1 MPRLLW
7 REPIETTVITSARED
22 DAANKPGGDATD
34 GGGTS
39 TAREAAEATAAAAI
53 PPPRPRVRVKTLGD
67 IAGRESGGLI
77 VLLVAVGALTLASPE
92 FLTGN
97 NLANLARQ
105 VAIFGILAIG
115 QLVVILTGGID
126 LSVGSILGL
135 AGAVT
140 AQLLV
145 SGVPIIPAIL
155 IGVVVGGVLG
165 IANGVLVT
173 RFKLPPFIA
182 TLGMLGIARGIVL
195 VITDANTIQGLPDG
209 FQTVANGT
217 VLGIPNLLIIFAIIT
232 AIAWFVLNRT
242 VFGRYVYAVG
252 SNPEAA
258 RLAGVPVAMVTTAV
272 YVISGVLAAVG
283 GVLLTSRLG
292 AGVPTAG
299 TGFEL
304 QAIAACVIGGASL
317 SGARGS
323 AIGAACGA
331 LIIGVLNNGGN
342 LLAINAFYLQ
352 IAIGAL
358 VLVAVGFD
366 QMNTRKA
373 GTRLA
378 FRSAPEGRAGRA
390 SRGGSSTDE
399 EAGQRHSRWPALYH
413 RTPRAGRPC

>member
-1 MPRLLW
+1 MPKLLW
-7 REPIETTVITSARED
+7 REPVETTVITRARED
-22 DAANKPGGDATD
+22 DAAQAPGASAGAPSGEAGATSD
-34 GGGTS
+34 T
-39 TAREAAEATAAAAI
+39 ATA
-53 PPPRPRVRVKTLGD
+53 PSRRPKVRVKTLGD
-67 IAGRESGGLI
+67 IAGRESGALI

-115 QLVVILTGGID
+115 QLLVILTGGID

-145 SGVPIIPAIL
+145 AGMPVIPSIL

-165 IANGVLVT
+165 LANGLLVT

-195 VITDANTIQGLPDG
+195 VITNANTIQGLPES
-209 FQTVANGT
+209 FQTIANGT
-217 VLGIPNLLIIFAIIT
+217 ILGIPNLLIVFVIIT
-232 AIAWFVLNRT
+232 AIAWFVLGRT
-242 VFGRYVYAVG
+242 VFGRYVYSVG

-258 RLAGVPVAMVTTAV
+258 RLAGVPVALVTTAV

-358 VLVAVGFD
+358 ILVAVGFD
-366 QMNTRKA
+366 QMNTRNA
-373 GTRLA
+373 A
-378 FRSAPEGRAGRA
+378 
-390 SRGGSSTDE
+390 RG
-399 EAGQRHSRWPALYH
+399 
-413 RTPRAGRPC
+413 

>member
-1 MPRLLW
+1 MPKLLW
-7 REPIETTVITSARED
+7 REPIETTVLTSPRS
-22 DAANKPGGDATD
+22 DAATDDSASPPGD
-34 GGGTS
+34 GTLANGGKVGEPVANSASTS
-39 TAREAAEATAAAAI
+39 PKT
-53 PPPRPRVRVKTLGD
+53 RVMTLGD
-67 IAGRESGGLI
+67 IAGRESGALI
-77 VLLVAVGALTLASPE
+77 VLLVAVGALTLISPD

-115 QLVVILTGGID
+115 QLMVILTGGID

-145 SGVPIIPAIL
+145 SGMPIFPAIL
-155 IGVVVGGVLG
+155 LGVVVGGVLG
-165 IANGVLVT
+165 LVNGVLVT
-173 RFKLPPFIA
+173 KFKLPPFIA
-182 TLGMLGIARGIVL
+182 TLGMLGIARGVVL
-195 VITDANTIQGLPDG
+195 VITDANTIQGLPES

-217 VLGIPNLLIIFAIIT
+217 IVGVPNLLIIFVVIT

-252 SNPEAA
+252 SNAEAA
-258 RLAGVPVAMVTTAV
+258 RLAGVPVVMVTATV
-272 YVISGVLAAVG
+272 YVIAGLLAAVG

-342 LLAINAFYLQ
+342 LLAVNAFYLQ

-358 VLVAVGFD
+358 VLIAVGFD
-366 QMNTRKA
+366 QLNSRKKA
-373 GTRLA
+373 
-378 FRSAPEGRAGRA
+378 RS
-390 SRGGSSTDE
+390 
-399 EAGQRHSRWPALYH
+399 
-413 RTPRAGRPC
+413 

>member
-1 MPRLLW
+1 MPKLLW
-7 REPIETTVITSARED
+7 REPIETTVITRARED
-22 DAANKPGGDATD
+22 DATKVPDAGVGAPSGEAGATLD
-34 GGGTS
+34 TA
-39 TAREAAEATAAAAI
+39 TAR
-53 PPPRPRVRVKTLGD
+53 PKVRVRTLGD
-67 IAGRESGGLI
+67 IAGRESGALI
-77 VLLVAVGALTLASPE
+77 VLLVAVGALTLASPD

-115 QLVVILTGGID
+115 QLFVILTGGID

-145 SGVPIIPAIL
+145 GGMPIIPSIL

-165 IANGVLVT
+165 LANGLLIT
-173 RFKLPPFIA
+173 RSKLPPFIA

-195 VITDANTIQGLPDG
+195 VITDANTIQGLPES
-209 FQTVANGT
+209 FQTIANGT
-217 VLGIPNLLIIFAIIT
+217 LLGIPNLLIIFVIVT
-232 AIAWFVLNRT
+232 AIAWFVLGRT

-258 RLAGVPVAMVTTAV
+258 RLAGVPVALVTTAV
-272 YVISGVLAAVG
+272 YVIAGVLAAVG

-342 LLAINAFYLQ
+342 LLAVNAFYLQ

-366 QMNTRKA
+366 QLNTRN
-373 GTRLA
+373 
-378 FRSAPEGRAGRA
+378 SA
-390 SRGGSSTDE
+390 RG
-399 EAGQRHSRWPALYH
+399 
-413 RTPRAGRPC
+413 

>member
-7 REPIETTVITSARED
+7 REPIETTVITSVRED
-22 DAANKPGGDATD
+22 DAANKPGGDATV
-34 GGGTS
+34 GGGTPV
-39 TAREAAEATAAAAI
+39 AREAAKATAAAAI

-115 QLVVILTGGID
+115 QLMVILTGGID

-155 IGVVVGGVLG
+155 IGMVVGGVLG

-366 QMNTRKA
+366 QMNTRK
-373 GTRLA
+373 
-378 FRSAPEGRAGRA
+378 SA
-390 SRGGSSTDE
+390 RG
-399 EAGQRHSRWPALYH
+399 
-413 RTPRAGRPC
+413 

>member
-1 MPRLLW
+1 MW

-22 DAANKPGGDATD
+22 DAP
-34 GGGTS
+34 
-39 TAREAAEATAAAAI
+39 EAAATGEAKV
-53 PPPRPRVRVKTLGD
+53 RVRTLGD
-67 IAGRESGGLI
+67 VAGRESGALI
-77 VLLVAVGALTLASPE
+77 VLLVAIGALTLASPE

-105 VAIFGILAIG
+105 VSIFGILAIG
-115 QLVVILTGGID
+115 QLMVILTGGID

-135 AGAVT
+135 SGAVT

-145 SGVPIIPAIL
+145 SGFPVVPSL
-155 IGVVVGGVLG
+155 VIGVAVGGVLG
-165 IANGVLVT
+165 IVNGLLVT

-182 TLGMLGIARGIVL
+182 TLGMLGIARGLVL
-195 VITDANTIQGLPDG
+195 VITDANTIQGMPEG
-209 FQTVANGT
+209 FQTLANGSI
-217 VLGIPNLLIIFAIIT
+217 LGIPNLLIIFVTIT
-232 AIAWFVLNRT
+232 AIAWFVLTRT
-242 VFGRYVYAVG
+242 VFGRYVYSVG

-258 RLAGVPVAMVTTAV
+258 RLAGVPVALVTASV
-272 YVISGVLAAVG
+272 YAISGLLAAVG

-352 IAIGAL
+352 IAIGVL
-358 VLVAVGFD
+358 ILVAVGFD
-366 QMNTRKA
+366 QMNTRA
-373 GTRLA
+373 
-378 FRSAPEGRAGRA
+378 AGR
-390 SRGGSSTDE
+390 R
-399 EAGQRHSRWPALYH
+399 
-413 RTPRAGRPC
+413 

>member
-7 REPIETTVITSARED
+7 REPIETTVITSVRED
-22 DAANKPGGDATD
+22 DAANNPGGDATT
-34 GGGTS
+34 GGGMS
-39 TAREAAEATAAAAI
+39 MARGAAKATPPAAI
-53 PPPRPRVRVKTLGD
+53 TAPRPRVRIKTLGD

-77 VLLVAVGALTLASPE
+77 VLLVAVGALTLVSPE

-115 QLVVILTGGID
+115 QLMVILTGGID

-155 IGVVVGGVLG
+155 IGVVVGAVLG
-165 IANGVLVT
+165 LANGVLVT

-195 VITDANTIQGLPDG
+195 VITDANTIQGLPDS

-217 VLGIPNLLIIFAIIT
+217 VLGIPNLLIIFVIIT

-272 YVISGVLAAVG
+272 YVIAGALAAVG

-373 GTRLA
+373 G
-378 FRSAPEGRAGRA
+378 
-390 SRGGSSTDE
+390 RG
-399 EAGQRHSRWPALYH
+399 
-413 RTPRAGRPC
+413 

>member
-1 MPRLLW
+1 MPKLMW
-7 REPIETTVITSARED
+7 REPIETTVISSAHRDDVKEAPATTSGESAID
-22 DAANKPGGDATD
+22 DHVAVTPA
-34 GGGTS
+34 
-39 TAREAAEATAAAAI
+39 ATAS
-53 PPPRPRVRVKTLGD
+53 PRPRVRVKTLGD
-67 IAGRESGGLI
+67 IAGRESGALI
-77 VLLVAVGALTLASPE
+77 VLIVAVGALTLASPE

-115 QLVVILTGGID
+115 QLMVILTGGID

-145 SGVPIIPAIL
+145 AGVPIIPSIL
-155 IGVVVGGVLG
+155 LGAVVGGVLG
-165 IANGVLVT
+165 LANGLLVT
-173 RFKLPPFIA
+173 KFKLPPFIA

-195 VITDANTIQGLPDG
+195 VITDANTIQGLPEG
-209 FQTVANGT
+209 FQDIANGSL
-217 VLGIPNLLIIFAIIT
+217 LGIPNLLILFVAIT
-232 AIAWFVLNRT
+232 ALASFVLQRT

-258 RLAGVPVAMVTTAV
+258 RLAGVPVQLVTVTV
-272 YVISGVLAAVG
+272 YAIAGLLAAVG

-331 LIIGVLNNGGN
+331 LLIGVLNNGGN
-342 LLAINAFYLQ
+342 LLAVNSFYLQ
-352 IAIGAL
+352 IAIGLLILIA
-358 VLVAVGFD
+358 VAFD
-366 QMNTRKA
+366 QMNTRA
-373 GTRLA
+373 
-378 FRSAPEGRAGRA
+378 SARN
-390 SRGGSSTDE
+390 
-399 EAGQRHSRWPALYH
+399 
-413 RTPRAGRPC
+413 

>member
-1 MPRLLW
+1 MSKLLW
-7 REPIETTVITSARED
+7 REPIETTVITTTRGD
-22 DAANKPGGDATD
+22 DVVPAPRAGD
-34 GGGTS
+34 S
-39 TAREAAEATAAAAI
+39 MAEATGTDTGVPDVAAAVPVTAKVT
-53 PPPRPRVRVKTLGD
+53 PPQPKARVKTLGD
-67 IAGRESGGLI
+67 IAGRESGALI
-77 VLLVAVGALTLASPE
+77 VLLVAIGGLTLASPE
-92 FLTGN
+92 FLTGD

-115 QLVVILTGGID
+115 QLMVILTGGID

-145 SGVPIIPAIL
+145 AGMPITLSIL
-155 IGVVVGGVLG
+155 IGVLVGGALG
-165 IANGVLVT
+165 LANGLLVT

-195 VITDANTIQGLPDG
+195 VITNANTIQGLPDS
-209 FQTVANGT
+209 FQNLANGS
-217 VLGIPNLLIIFAIIT
+217 VLGVPNLLIVFVVIT
-232 AIAWFVLNRT
+232 AIASFVLKRT

-272 YVISGVLAAVG
+272 YVISGALAAVG

-358 VLVAVGFD
+358 ILVAVGFD
-366 QMNTRKA
+366 QMNTR
-373 GTRLA
+373 
-378 FRSAPEGRAGRA
+378 RAA
-390 SRGGSSTDE
+390 RG
-399 EAGQRHSRWPALYH
+399 
-413 RTPRAGRPC
+413 

>member
-7 REPIETTVITSARED
+7 REPIETTVITSVREG

-39 TAREAAEATAAAAI
+39 TTREAAEATAAAAI
-53 PPPRPRVRVKTLGD
+53 PPPRQRVRVKTLGD

-373 GTRLA
+373 G
-378 FRSAPEGRAGRA
+378 
-390 SRGGSSTDE
+390 RG
-399 EAGQRHSRWPALYH
+399 
-413 RTPRAGRPC
+413 

>member
-7 REPIETTVITSARED
+7 REPIETTVITSVRED

-39 TAREAAEATAAAAI
+39 TTREAAEATAAAAI

-115 QLVVILTGGID
+115 QLMVILTGGID

-145 SGVPIIPAIL
+145 SGVPIIPAVL

-366 QMNTRKA
+366 QMNTRK
-373 GTRLA
+373 
-378 FRSAPEGRAGRA
+378 SA
-390 SRGGSSTDE
+390 RG
-399 EAGQRHSRWPALYH
+399 
-413 RTPRAGRPC
+413 

>member
-7 REPIETTVITSARED
+7 REPIETTVITSVRED

-39 TAREAAEATAAAAI
+39 TAREAAKATPVAAI

-115 QLVVILTGGID
+115 QLMVILTGGID

-373 GTRLA
+373 G
-378 FRSAPEGRAGRA
+378 
-390 SRGGSSTDE
+390 RG
-399 EAGQRHSRWPALYH
+399 
-413 RTPRAGRPC
+413 

>member
-1 MPRLLW
+1 MPKLLW

-22 DAANKPGGDATD
+22 DAANEPGGDATA

-39 TAREAAEATAAAAI
+39 TARAAAEATPAAAM

-67 IAGRESGGLI
+67 IAGRESGALI

-115 QLVVILTGGID
+115 QLLVILTGGID

-145 SGVPIIPAIL
+145 AGVPIIPAIL

-165 IANGVLVT
+165 LANGVLVT

-195 VITDANTIQGLPDG
+195 VITDANTIQGLPDS
-209 FQTVANGT
+209 FQTIANGT

-232 AIAWFVLNRT
+232 AIAWFVLSRT

-252 SNPEAA
+252 SEPGGGPA
-258 RLAGVPVAMVTTAV
+258 RRRPGSHGHH
-272 YVISGVLAAVG
+272 SGVRDLRRARRRRRCAADVPPRRRRPHRRH
-283 GVLLTSRLG
+283 RLR
-292 AGVPTAG
+292 TAG
-299 TGFEL
+299 HRGL
-304 QAIAACVIGGASL
+304 RHRRRQPL
-317 SGARGS
+317 RGAR
-323 AIGAACGA
+323 
-331 LIIGVLNNGGN
+331 
-342 LLAINAFYLQ
+342 
-352 IAIGAL
+352 
-358 VLVAVGFD
+358 
-366 QMNTRKA
+366 
-373 GTRLA
+373 
-378 FRSAPEGRAGRA
+378 
-390 SRGGSSTDE
+390 
-399 EAGQRHSRWPALYH
+399 
-413 RTPRAGRPC
+413 

>member
-1 MPRLLW
+1 MPKLMW
-7 REPIETTVITSARED
+7 REPIETTVIASARED
-22 DAANKPGGDATD
+22 DVPKAAANG
-34 GGGTS
+34 
-39 TAREAAEATAAAAI
+39 EAKV
-53 PPPRPRVRVKTLGD
+53 RVRTLGD
-67 IAGRESGGLI
+67 VAGRESGALI
-77 VLLVAVGALTLASPE
+77 VLLVAIGALTLASPE

-105 VAIFGILAIG
+105 VSIFGILAIG
-115 QLVVILTGGID
+115 QLMVILTGGID

-145 SGVPIIPAIL
+145 SGFPVVPSL
-155 IGVVVGGVLG
+155 VIGVAVGGALG
-165 IANGVLVT
+165 IANGLLVT

-195 VITDANTIQGLPDG
+195 VITDANTIQGLPEG
-209 FQTVANGT
+209 FQTLANGSI
-217 VLGIPNLLIIFAIIT
+217 LGIPNLLIIFVAIT

-242 VFGRYVYAVG
+242 VFGRYVYSVG

-258 RLAGVPVAMVTTAV
+258 RLAGVPVALVTASV
-272 YVISGVLAAVG
+272 YAISGLLAAVG

-342 LLAINAFYLQ
+342 LLAIDAFYLQ
-352 IAIGAL
+352 IAIGL
-358 VLVAVGFD
+358 LILVAVGFD
-366 QMNTRKA
+366 QANTRA
-373 GTRLA
+373 
-378 FRSAPEGRAGRA
+378 SARR
-390 SRGGSSTDE
+390 
-399 EAGQRHSRWPALYH
+399 
-413 RTPRAGRPC
+413 

>member
-1 MPRLLW
+1 MRRAGTVNLRSCGRSANHISLIRHTRPGESRRRTGENRPR
-7 REPIETTVITSARED
+7 IAQVDSAT
-22 DAANKPGGDATD
+22 P
-34 GGGTS
+34 
-39 TAREAAEATAAAAI
+39 AAATT
-53 PPPRPRVRVKTLGD
+53 PPRQRVRVKTLCD

-115 QLVVILTGGID
+115 QLMVILTGGID

-145 SGVPIIPAIL
+145 SGMPIIPAIL

-182 TLGMLGIARGIVL
+182 TLGMLGIVRGIVL

-217 VLGIPNLLIIFAIIT
+217 VLGIPNLLIIFVVIT
-232 AIAWFVLNRT
+232 AVAWFVLNRT

-252 SNPEAA
+252 SNP
-258 RLAGVPVAMVTTAV
+258 RRPGSPV
-272 YVISGVLAAVG
+272 SQLPW
-283 GVLLTSRLG
+283 S
-292 AGVPTAG
+292 
-299 TGFEL
+299 
-304 QAIAACVIGGASL
+304 
-317 SGARGS
+317 
-323 AIGAACGA
+323 
-331 LIIGVLNNGGN
+331 
-342 LLAINAFYLQ
+342 
-352 IAIGAL
+352 
-358 VLVAVGFD
+358 
-366 QMNTRKA
+366 
-373 GTRLA
+373 
-378 FRSAPEGRAGRA
+378 
-390 SRGGSSTDE
+390 
-399 EAGQRHSRWPALYH
+399 
-413 RTPRAGRPC
+413 PRRCT

>member
-1 MPRLLW
+1 MPKLLW
-7 REPIETTVITSARED
+7 REPIETTVIT
-22 DAANKPGGDATD
+22 
-34 GGGTS
+34 
-39 TAREAAEATAAAAI
+39 TARGDDVVPLPRAAESSGTQGAPPAASGDHAVVPAGAT
-53 PPPRPRVRVKTLGD
+53 PSPSRPKATVKTLGD
-67 IAGRESGGLI
+67 IAGRESGALI
-77 VLLVAVGALTLASPE
+77 VLLIAIGGLTLASPE
-92 FLTGN
+92 FLTGD

-115 QLVVILTGGID
+115 QLMVILTGGID

-145 SGVPIIPAIL
+145 AGVPIAPSIL
-155 IGVVVGGVLG
+155 LGVVVGGLLG
-165 IANGVLVT
+165 LANGLLVT

-195 VITDANTIQGLPDG
+195 VITNANTIQGLPDS
-209 FQTVANGT
+209 FQNLANGSI
-217 VLGIPNLLIIFAIIT
+217 LGIPNLLIIFVVIT
-232 AIAWFVLNRT
+232 AIASFVLRRT

-358 VLVAVGFD
+358 ILVAVGFD
-366 QMNTRKA
+366 QMNTR
-373 GTRLA
+373 
-378 FRSAPEGRAGRA
+378 RAA
-390 SRGGSSTDE
+390 RG
-399 EAGQRHSRWPALYH
+399 
-413 RTPRAGRPC
+413 

>member
-1 MPRLLW
+1 MPKLLW
-7 REPIETTVITSARED
+7 REPIETTVITRARDD
-22 DAANKPGGDATD
+22 DAAPGTNGSAKN
-34 GGGTS
+34 GGTS
-39 TAREAAEATAAAAI
+39 TNGGAAAPDTAAA
-53 PPPRPRVRVKTLGD
+53 PPAKVRVKTLGD
-67 IAGRESGGLI
+67 IAGRESGALI
-77 VLLVAVGALTLASPE
+77 VLLIAVGALTLASPE

-115 QLVVILTGGID
+115 QLFVILTGGID

-145 SGVPIIPAIL
+145 AGVPIVPSIL
-155 IGVVVGGVLG
+155 LGVVVGGVLG
-165 IANGVLVT
+165 LANGLLVT

-195 VITDANTIQGLPDG
+195 VITNANTIQGLPDS
-209 FQTVANGT
+209 FQQLANGS
-217 VLGIPNLLIIFAIIT
+217 VLGIPNLLIIFVIIT

-242 VFGRYVYAVG
+242 VFGRYVYSVG

-258 RLAGVPVAMVTTAV
+258 RLAGVPVALVTTAV

-358 VLVAVGFD
+358 ILVAVGFD
-366 QMNTRKA
+366 QMNTRNA
-373 GTRLA
+373 A
-378 FRSAPEGRAGRA
+378 
-390 SRGGSSTDE
+390 RG
-399 EAGQRHSRWPALYH
+399 
-413 RTPRAGRPC
+413 

>member
-7 REPIETTVITSARED
+7 REPIETTVITSVRED
-22 DAANKPGGDATD
+22 DAANKSEGDATI

-39 TAREAAEATAAAAI
+39 TAQGAAAAPI
-53 PPPRPRVRVKTLGD
+53 ARPRPKARVKTLGD

-77 VLLVAVGALTLASPE
+77 VLLVAIGALTLASPE

-115 QLVVILTGGID
+115 QLMVILTGGID

-155 IGVVVGGVLG
+155 LGVVVGGVLG
-165 IANGVLVT
+165 FANGVLVT

-182 TLGMLGIARGIVL
+182 TLGMLGIARGVVL
-195 VITDANTIQGLPDG
+195 VITDANTIQGLPDS
-209 FQTVANGT
+209 FQTLANGT
-217 VLGIPNLLIIFAIIT
+217 ILGIPNLLIIFVVIT

-272 YVISGVLAAVG
+272 YVIAGVLAAVG

-366 QMNTRKA
+366 QMNTRK
-373 GTRLA
+373 
-378 FRSAPEGRAGRA
+378 SA
-390 SRGGSSTDE
+390 RG
-399 EAGQRHSRWPALYH
+399 
-413 RTPRAGRPC
+413 